1 MAAYHDLRIPQ
12 ELWAA
17 IETGAQAPPE
27 EGFPQ
32 EERDQRLIDFAHM
45 AQQLLACEAPPNL
58 EEELEETRAE
68 LRTALLER
76 DAARTGLAAA
86 QQQARDLTAQLNQ
99 VLAIAAA
106 QIRDHPEGGTQSG
119 GFPDAPTFDGT
130 KPEELRTWILQ
141 LRNKLAAQPTRYP
154 TEQARLRYAFNRLS
168 GAALN
173 QLRSY
178 ADEDTGDITLASLND
193 LLTILRQAYDDPD
206 RSRTAARE
214 IRRLRQRNL
223 PFSTYLADF
232 RRLMGD
238 LNWDEVAQKDQ
249 LYEGLSEE
257 MKDALL
263 HRAASD
269 DTLAAFVNLC
279 KDVDNRIRARAEE
292 RKPSSSRPTV
302 TTTNHRSNPRPHAPS
317 SSTATAPATTGNHP
331 TNSNS
336 GNYGPAP
343 MELSAARRE
352 AERQRIR
359 EERMA
364 KGQCTY
370 CGSDQHFRLDC
381 PRRLAAEARRV
392 RAAEASLVATA
403 TPTAQPSENL
413 TPTSDAQPSEN

>member
-1 MAAYHDLRIPQ
+1 MATYHDLRVPAD
-12 ELWAA
+12 LWAA
-17 IETGAQAPPE
+17 IETGAQAPP

-58 EEELEETRAE
+58 EEELEEARAE
-68 LRTALLER
+68 LQTTQIER
-76 DAARTGLAAA
+76 DAARTALTAT
-86 QQQARDLTAQLNQ
+86 TAQLNQ

-106 QIRDHPEGGTQSG
+106 QVRENPEGGGQSG
-119 GFPDAPTFDGT
+119 GFPDAPTFDGS

-154 TEQARLRYAFNRLS
+154 SEQSRLRYAFNRLT

-178 ADEDTGDITLASLND
+178 ADEDTGDIALNSLND
-193 LLTILRQAYDDPD
+193 LLAVLRQAYDDPD

-214 IRRLRQRNL
+214 IRRLRQKNL

-238 LNWDEVAQKDQ
+238 LNWDEIAQKDQ

-269 DTLAAFVNLC
+269 DTLAAFINLC

-292 RKPSSSRPTV
+292 RKPPLSRSTV
-302 TTTNHRSNPRPHAPS
+302 TTTSHRSTHRPSAPATS
-317 SSTATAPATTGNHP
+317 TAPATTGNHP

-336 GNYGPAP
+336 GNYGPVP

-359 EERMA
+359 DERMA

-381 PRRLAAEARRV
+381 PRRIAADARGV
-392 RAAEASLVATA
+392 RATEASLVT
-403 TPTAQPSENL
+403 TVIPTAPPLGNSTAGSDVQPSEN
-413 TPTSDAQPSEN
+413 

>member
-1 MAAYHDLRIPQ
+1 MATYHDLRIPAD
-12 ELWAA
+12 LWAA
-17 IETGAQAPPE
+17 IQTGAQAPP

-32 EERDQRLIDFAHM
+32 EERDQRLVDFAHM

-58 EEELEETRAE
+58 EEELEEARAE
-68 LRTALLER
+68 LQTTQIER
-76 DAARTGLAAA
+76 DAARTALTTT
-86 QQQARDLTAQLNQ
+86 TAQLNQ
-99 VLAIAAA
+99 VLAIASA
-106 QIRDHPEGGTQSG
+106 QVRENPEGGSQSG
-119 GFPDAPTFDGT
+119 GFPDAPMFDGT

-154 TEQARLRYAFNRLS
+154 TEESRLRYAFNRLS
-168 GAALN
+168 GAALH
-173 QLRSY
+173 QIRSY
-178 ADEDTGDITLASLND
+178 GDEHTGNITLDSLND
-193 LLTILRQAYDDPD
+193 LLAILCQAYDDPD

-214 IRRLRQRNL
+214 VRRLRQKNL

-238 LNWDEVAQKDQ
+238 LNWDEMAQKDQ

-257 MKDALL
+257 MKDALT
-263 HRAASD
+263 HREATD
-269 DTLAAFVNLC
+269 DTLTAFINLC

-292 RKPSSSRPTV
+292 RKPSASSRPSV
-302 TTTNHRSNPRPHAPS
+302 TTTSHRSTPRP
-317 SSTATAPATTGNHP
+317 TASTAPAAPATSGNHP

-381 PRRLAAEARRV
+381 PRRLAADARRM
-392 RAAEASLVATA
+392 RAAEASLVGAA
-403 TPTAQPSENL
+403 TP
-413 TPTSDAQPSEN
+413 DAQPSEN